1 MKMKKYDVI
10 IVGGGATGTC
20 MARDCALRGL
30 KTLLIE
36 REDLCDG
43 ASGRNHGLLHSG
55 ARYAVNDP
63 ESARECIVENLILKQ
78 IASNCVEDTG
88 GLFISLPED
97 GLDYQALLVQKCA
110 EAGIDARIITPKKA
124 LSLAP
129 AINPN
134 IIGAVKVPDASVNPF
149 LLSDVHA
156 LDAVRHGADI
166 IKFKAVTAF
175 IKDGDAVVGVKTD
188 KEEYYASQVVI
199 ASGIWSAK
207 LVEMAGAHIDMY
219 PSKGALLVFGHRV
232 TNLVIN
238 RCRKPSNAD
247 ILVPEAVVSV
257 FGTTSDK
264 VPFEEC
270 DNMRVTRE
278 EVDFLL
284 KEGVKMLPSLAS
296 TRIIRAYAGVRPLIS
311 VDSKSSSQADGRSA
325 SRGIVLLDHEER
337 DGVPGLITIT
347 GGKLTTARLMAEK
360 ATDLVC
366 KKLGIDAEC
375 TTAEIPLPGSYLKR
389 RSFGAFLSG
398 LGAKKEG
405 TAASK
410 TSFGTKRTSLGAQKT
425 SSGAKKPCSTASLP
439 VIEVE
444 KTVSGI
450 EKTVSGEKKSVSGAK
465 KSCLA
470 VRSVA
475 QKLCFKETIPYAGI
489 AALGR
494 HGSETLKMDFTG
506 EGAEIVCECEQ
517 VTSAEIS
524 YCVKEFGVRNL
535 NDLRRHTRI
544 GMGTCQGSHCI
555 QRAAELLAIEL
566 STPEKAEEF
575 MKDYLQERWKGMTPV
590 MWGETLRE
598 AEFMRSKYSAL
609 LAEGKMSA
617 K

>member
-63 ESARECIVENLILKQ
+63 ESARECIVENLILKR

-166 IKFKAVTAF
+166 IKFKAVTSF
-175 IKDGDAVVGVKTD
+175 LKDGDAVVGVKTD

-207 LVEMAGAHIDMY
+207 LTEMAGAPIDMY

-296 TRIIRAYAGVRPLIS
+296 TRIIRAYAGVRPLILE
-311 VDSKSSSQADGRSA
+311 DSKSSLQADGRSA

-405 TAASK
+405 TAAS
-410 TSFGTKRTSLGAQKT
+410 
-425 SSGAKKPCSTASLP
+425 LP

-444 KTVSGI
+444 KTVSGV
-450 EKTVSGEKKSVSGAK
+450 EKTSSEAKSSRTK
-465 KSCLA
+465 PLC
-470 VRSVA
+470 SVA
-475 QKLCFKETIPYAGI
+475 QKLCSKETIPYAGI

-506 EGAEIVCECEQ
+506 NGAEIVCECEQ
-517 VTSAEIS
+517 VTRAEIS
-524 YCVKEFGVRNL
+524 YCVKEFGVHNL

-566 STPEKAEEF
+566 GTPEKAEEF

-598 AEFMRSKYSAL
+598 AEFMISKYSAL
-609 LAEGKMSA
+609 LAEGEMSA